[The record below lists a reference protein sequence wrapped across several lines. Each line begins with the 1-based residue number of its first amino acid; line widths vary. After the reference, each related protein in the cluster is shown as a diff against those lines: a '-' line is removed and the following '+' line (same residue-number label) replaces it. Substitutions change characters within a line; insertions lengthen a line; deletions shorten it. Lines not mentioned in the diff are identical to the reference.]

1 MAKKFD
7 VYGLP
12 WGGKIGKDVTDCKT
26 SEEVIK
32 KAGLDF
38 MVDKCE
44 LVAKMPFNI
53 HGDNTVNE
61 TMGDLLMMV
70 IFIVHVLT
78 LMVHIVLIRIF
89 LLVLLNLSIKL
100 FKI

>member
-1 MAKKFD
+1 MSKKYD
-7 VYGLP
+7 AYGLP
-12 WGGKIGKDVTDCKT
+12 WGGKIGKDVKDCKT

-44 LVAKMPFNI
+44 LVAKMPFSI

-61 TMGDLLMMV
+61 TMGDFAHDGNIYRPCPMP
-70 IFIVHVLT
+70 
-78 LMVHIVLIRIF
+78 MVHIVLIRIF
-89 LLVLLNLSIKL
+89 LLV
-100 FKI
+100 